1 MASKSSMRSS
11 RSFKSKSSSESS
23 STVMW
28 VIIGLLVVAIL
39 LMIFM
44 SNYKFFEKFTNPKPV
59 LKYFYM
65 DSCRH
70 CDDFNKKTWNT
81 LETDIIA
88 NPDKYAFTIE
98 KINMNDSGD
107 GAKLAK
113 DLEIKG
119 APTIM
124 LFLTNGT
131 KHNYDGD
138 RTLPDLI
145 KFVENKLK

>member
-1 MASKSSMRSS
+1 MASKSSFMRSS
-11 RSFKSKSSSESS
+11 RSFKSKSS

-65 DSCRH
+65 DGCGH
-70 CDDFNKKTWNT
+70 CNDFNDNTWNK
-81 LETDIIA
+81 LESDIKA

-98 KINMNDSGD
+98 KVNMNDNGE
-107 GAKLAK
+107 GTKLAK
-113 DLEIKG
+113 DLEITG

-124 LFLTNGT
+124 LFLKDGT
-131 KHNYDGD
+131 KHNYEGD
-138 RTLPDLI
+138 RTLPDLV